1 MSFSDRPY
9 GQHPPFGYSPS
20 RGGGGSG
27 FARMKMWSFTTWI
40 IAINVAV
47 FLIDA
52 ILVRGGGKPYLA
64 MFGYF
69 SADTAI
75 QGGQVW
81 RFLTFQFL
89 HAGLGHILFNMLGI
103 YFFGPLIERHF
114 GSKRFLAFYLLCGV
128 AGPIAYML
136 LWASGLLVTSASVP
150 LVGASAGVF
159 GILIAAA
166 VIAPDATVYVMML
179 FPVKL
184 RHLAILLIFVA
195 AYTVIFFG
203 HQPGQNAGGEA
214 AHLGGA
220 ALGYLLIRRP
230 WLLNWADRFSPGR
243 IKDRVHEKVEQTKGK
258 QDQKLQMEVDR
269 ILRKVHDEGIA
280 ALTEKE
286 KRTLAD
292 ATKRQRKN

>member
-1 MSFSDRPY
+1 MGFSDRPY
-9 GQHPPFGYSPS
+9 GQQPPFGFSPS

-27 FARMKMWSFTTWI
+27 FARVKMWSFSTWI

-52 ILVRGGGKPYLA
+52 ILVKGGGKPYLA
-64 MFGYF
+64 LLGYF

-89 HAGLGHILFNMLGI
+89 HAGLGHLLMNMLGI

-136 LWASGLLVTSASVP
+136 LWASGLLVTTASVP

-166 VIAPDATVYVMML
+166 VIAPDAMVYVMMI

-184 RHLAILLIFVA
+184 RHLAILLIFIA

-203 HQPGQNAGGEA
+203 HKPGENAGGEA

-220 ALGYLLIRRP
+220 ALGYLFIRRP
-230 WLLNWADRFSPGR
+230 YLLNWADRLSVGSV
-243 IKDRVHEKVEQTKGK
+243 KDRVADKVEQSKT
-258 QDQKLQMEVDR
+258 QRNQKLQMEVDR
-269 ILRKVHDEGIA
+269 ILRKVHDQGIA

-286 KRTLAD
+286 KRTLAE
-292 ATKRQRKN
+292 ATERQRKN